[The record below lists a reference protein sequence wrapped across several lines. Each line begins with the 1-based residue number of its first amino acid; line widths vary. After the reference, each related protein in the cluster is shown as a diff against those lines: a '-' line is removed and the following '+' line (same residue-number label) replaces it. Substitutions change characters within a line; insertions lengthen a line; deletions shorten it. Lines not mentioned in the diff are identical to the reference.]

1 MIGALQFLKEQEN
14 VSNSNEG
21 SLHRK
26 VDSLTTNINIP
37 DWPNFL
43 DLWLN
48 SSLIGRIGY
57 CSTQQTLH
65 LRLPYYVLYEEAQSY
80 VEPPINNIIRAL
92 IINYWTPSPCQLF
105 GRACISYLLIFMV
118 VLQGSY

>member
-1 MIGALQFLKEQEN
+1 MVGALKFLKEQEN

-43 DLWLN
+43 DLW
-48 SSLIGRIGY
+48 I
-57 CSTQQTLH
+57 
-65 LRLPYYVLYEEAQSY
+65 
-80 VEPPINNIIRAL
+80 PI
-92 IINYWTPSPCQLF
+92 W
-105 GRACISYLLIFMV
+105 
-118 VLQGSY
+118 